1 MSLLDGAWDWL
12 EGAARDAVDFFR
24 GIGEWVVDGVLTL
37 PLRFNVLMANYL
49 PGVSIGDAEYFRPS
63 HPDPDVA
70 ALLSGS
76 DGRTRRS
83 RTRFQMPEATMSSSI
98 PAHQDSSVCR
108 RSRRATVHEAMAA
121 VAGYIKVGISYA
133 GRNDAMI
140 KVAGFKAG
148 SIIDASTG
156 YYPGVPV
163 MAARPGCEYGSS
175 PYVSKGGSNYYLVLH
190 ELGHAL
196 GLKHTHDSVPGL
208 PSVSAARDSTEFT
221 VMSYK
226 TTTDRPS
233 TFMQYDIAA
242 LQAMY
247 GADFT
252 TNNGDTIYSWDASSG
267 EMFIKD
273 ELLDQ
278 YRIGQGRRADNK
290 IFLTIWD
297 GGGSDTYDMSNFTG
311 NALIDLTPGGFS
323 RFSQGGL
330 ARKTDT
336 TFVNGNVYNAFQYQG
351 NVRSLIEN
359 AKGGSGNDKI
369 IGNQANNILKGGRG
383 NDELYGNGG
392 HDYLYGEDGDDRFY
406 GGAGY
411 DFFDG
416 GKDRDLVSYWD
427 ESAGVQ
433 VFLWGTGFHSGGAA
447 VGDHFVSIEAIDG
460 SRFNDTIE
468 GNGDANT
475 FWGDGGDDVLRGG
488 AGNDQLSGGDG
499 NDRLEGGADAD
510 VFNGGNGR
518 DTVSYSQA
526 SGAVR
531 VYLSDTSRNTGEAA
545 GDTYVAVEVIEGSFH
560 SDTLEGS
567 TAANTFSGYNGHDVL
582 KGFGGADTLSGGAG
596 GDHLYG
602 GEGADLLDGGADF
615 DFAVYADAASG
626 VLVDLLNMSRNTGEA
641 TSDAYVSIEGLIGS
655 VHADQ
660 FYGTAGWDGFYG
672 GGGDDRLEG
681 RGGGDQLD
689 GGDGRDHA
697 VYWSATSGVVANL
710 SAGYGTAGD
719 AAGDVFVSIEGLEGS
734 NHADTLTG
742 DGNGNTLYGNGGND
756 QLFGL
761 SGNDWIHGGDHS
773 DTLSGGDGMD
783 CLVGGAGRDYFRF
796 DTAIR
801 SGNVDTVEDFSVAE
815 DLIQLSRSVFGD
827 LPAGNTLAATAFTIG
842 PAATTSLHRIVY
854 NKATG
859 ELFYDA
865 DGSGMAA
872 GQTKFAVIGAGHN
885 LSTNHFLLV

>member
-1 MSLLDGAWDWL
+1 MSWLDGAWDWL

-49 PGVSIGDAEYFRPS
+49 PGVSIGKAEYFRAS
-63 HPDPDVA
+63 HPDSDVA

-76 DGRTRRS
+76 KWKGDAITYSLPDARGDYVQVNPSASGYERLSAQSET
-83 RTRFQMPEATMSSSI
+83 AI
-98 PAHQDSSVCR
+98 
-108 RSRRATVHEAMAA
+108 HEAMAA
-121 VAGYIKVGISYA
+121 VAGYIKTGVSYA

-140 KVAGFKAG
+140 KVAGFQSG
-148 SIIDASTG
+148 SIINASTG

-163 MAARPGCEYGSS
+163 YGGETWLEYGSS
-175 PYVSKGGSNYYLVLH
+175 TYVPKGGSNHYLVLH

-208 PSVSAARDSTEFT
+208 PGMSAARDSTEFT

-252 TNNGDTIYSWDASSG
+252 TNVGDTVYSWDAFSG
-267 EMFIKD
+267 EMFVRD
-273 ELLDQ
+273 EYLNQ
-278 YRIGQGRRADNK
+278 YGIGQGRRADNK

-297 GGGSDTYDMSNFTG
+297 GGGLDTYDMSNFAG
-311 NALIDLTPGGFS
+311 NALIDLTPGGYS
-323 RFSQGGL
+323 RFSQDRL

-351 NVRSLIEN
+351 DARSLIEN

-369 IGNQANNILKGGRG
+369 IGNQANNVLKGGRG
-383 NDELYGNGG
+383 NDELYGNAG
-392 HDYLYGEDGDDRFY
+392 HDNLYGEDGDDRFY

-411 DFFDG
+411 DIFDG
-416 GKDRDLVSYWD
+416 GNGRDLVSYWD
-427 ESAGVQ
+427 EKAGVQ

-468 GNGDANT
+468 GDGAANT
-475 FWGDGGDDVLRGG
+475 FWGDAGDDVLRGG
-488 AGNDQLSGGDG
+488 AGDDQLSGGDG
-499 NDRLEGGADAD
+499 DDRLEGGTGADL
-510 VFNGGNGR
+510 FNGGNGR
-518 DTVSYSQA
+518 DIVSYA
-526 SGAVR
+526 LAAGAVR
-531 VYLSDTSRNTGEAA
+531 VNLSDTARNTGEAA
-545 GDTYVAVEVIEGSFH
+545 GDTYVSIDVVEGSFY

-567 TAANTFSGYNGHDVL
+567 SAANSFVGNAGHDLL
-582 KGFGGADTLSGGAG
+582 KGLAGADTLSGGAG

-602 GEGADLLDGGADF
+602 GEGADILDGGADF

-626 VLVDLLNMSRNTGEA
+626 VLVDLLNMSRNAREA
-641 TSDAYVSIEGLIGS
+641 AGDVYVSIEGLIGS
-655 VHADQ
+655 LHADQ

-672 GGGDDRLEG
+672 GAGDDRLEG

-697 VYWSATSGVVANL
+697 VYWGAGSGVVASL

-742 DGNGNTLYGNGGND
+742 DGIGNTLYGNGGND

-761 SGNDWIHGGDHS
+761 AGNDYIHGGDHS
-773 DTLSGGDGMD
+773 DSLSGGDGLD
-783 CLVGGAGRDYFRF
+783 WLVGGAGRDYFRF
-796 DTAIR
+796 DTALHT
-801 SGNVDTVEDFSVAE
+801 GNVDTIEDFNVAE
-815 DLIQLSRSVFGD
+815 DMIQLGRSVFGN
-827 LPAGNTLAATAFTIG
+827 LSGTTLAAAAFTTG
-842 PAATTSLHRIVY
+842 SAATTASHRIVY
-854 NKATG
+854 NKTSG

-885 LSTNHFLLV
+885 LTASHFLLV